1 MLNNFIIIK
10 DEKNLKEIKGEYL
23 KYSQKN
29 ILEKDINF
37 RNTMPKKHFQL
48 ELNI

>member
-10 DEKNLKEIKGEYL
+10 EENLKEIKGEYL

-37 RNTMPKKHFQL
+37 RNTLPKKHFQL